1 MSNTSLLESPII
13 AESIRQA
20 SDELLRHSQRRDNQS
35 IPDTMLLSESALS
48 EWDTV
53 EEDKAWA
60 SL

>member
-13 AESIRQA
+13 ADSIRQA
-20 SDELLRHSQRRDNQS
+20 SEELLRRSQRRDNPNM
-35 IPDTMLLSESALS
+35 PDTMLLSESALS
-48 EWDTV
+48 EWNTE